1 MKHFSSGIVRTPR
14 LSGFVILDLTSKVCP
29 INLLAGSNPPASHIS
44 LYFLCRWKTTGVF
57 KILCVWFSV
66 DCIFPACHSL
76 VSSPASGV
84 CAGWG
89 DEGGWGDRRSSVL
102 LGVCVC
108 VCSWYHFW
116 VMDDCKTSRSAYLW
130 ANDIT
135 NSLLNALPRQIGLS
149 CSHSWLY
156 PPKLNF
162 ILSLA
167 LAFSNLEK
175 RADIWAQRGGR
186 RGPKNRVW

>member
-108 VCSWYHFW
+108 VFMIPFLGNGWLQNIEVCLLVGKWHNQQLTERLA
-116 VMDDCKTSRSAYLW
+116 KTNRIELFP
-130 ANDIT
+130 
-135 NSLLNALPRQIGLS
+135 LLAVP
-149 CSHSWLY
+149 
-156 PPKLNF
+156 
-162 ILSLA
+162 A
-167 LAFSNLEK
+167 
-175 RADIWAQRGGR
+175 
-186 RGPKNRVW
+186 